1 MALDIGSRLG
11 PYELLGPLGSGGMG
25 EVYRARDTRL
35 TRTVAIKVLPAD
47 LRLDPAARERLE
59 REARAVSVLNHP
71 HICTLYDVGQEGDVS
86 FLVME
91 HVDGESLAQ
100 RLAAGPMQLAQALSI
115 GADLAAALDVAHRH
129 GITHRDVKPANV
141 MLTRTGPKLLDFG
154 IAKLRSTTTGFGDG
168 GDTTQSKTAEGT
180 VVGTVGY
187 MAPEQLEGRDVDA
200 RTDIWALGVVLYEM
214 VTGKRPFAGTSPASV
229 VGAILKDDPAPISAT
244 QPLAPAALDHVVSTA
259 LAKDP
264 DARWQSAADVA
275 TELRWIGRGA
285 TAPSLPPPGRRSR
298 LAMAGWAIAAAAGI
312 VLAMQGSRPAPSAPS
327 ETIQFDIQ
335 PPADTLFSI
344 FGDTAAAWPMISPDG
359 ARLVFA
365 ASRPGAPAQL
375 WVRRLD
381 ASEATVVAGTEDAS
395 FPFWAPDSRRVG
407 FFAGGKLKIVDL
419 TGGAPRALADIA
431 PGQGRGG
438 AWSQNGTIL
447 FNTLQVSGLS
457 RVNEDGAG
465 LGQLTTLDPALGET
479 SHRWPSFLPDGRH
492 FVYMV
497 RGRADTQGVYVGS
510 IDTRERKRLVPAL
523 SSAVVDPTGQLLF
536 AQSGTLVAQPF
547 DLVRL
552 EMSGTAVPIVPRVAF
567 SPSYLMAAFSISRT
581 GVLAYGPGQVPTQL
595 QWMNRRGETLTRV
608 GPTGE
613 YLQPRLSPDETKIAV
628 ARLDAQLSTYDLWL
642 IDGSR
647 GDSMSRFTFGAVSDR
662 FPVWSPDG
670 QRLAYSAQVSGGL
683 SQIFV
688 RPVVGTSDE
697 RVLVAN
703 ADSDRVASFAMDWAS
718 DGIHL
723 VFSAQR
729 ANTNWDIDVVNVA
742 TGATTTFLSTTFVE
756 VEPQLSADRRW
767 LAYTSDESGNLEVY
781 VRSFPSGDGKWQ
793 VSTAGGLQP
802 RWRGD
807 GQELFYVAPDGTLMS
822 VPIAAG
828 STFTARLPTALFKM
842 SVPDLA
848 PQFGRDY
855 AVSRDGQRFLVNW
868 AAEQRAHA
876 TVVVNWNAARQ
887 RQASER

>member
-1 MALDIGSRLG
+1 MPLNMGSRLG

-71 HICTLYDVGQEGDVS
+71 HICMLHDVGQDGDVT

-91 HVDGESLAQ
+91 HVDGTSLAD
-100 RLAAGPMQLAQALSI
+100 RLATGPLPLAQALSI

-129 GITHRDVKPANV
+129 GITHRDVKPGNV
-141 MLTRTGPKLLDFG
+141 MLTKAGPKLLDFG
-154 IAKLRSTTTGFGDG
+154 IAKLRPTAAPARD
-168 GDTTQSKTAEGT
+168 GDTTQASTGAGAVLGT
-180 VVGTVGY
+180 IGY

-200 RTDIWALGVVLYEM
+200 RADIWALGVVLFEM
-214 VTGKRPFAGTSPASV
+214 VTGTRPFAGISPASV
-229 VGAILKDDPAPISAT
+229 VGAILKDDPAPLSAT
-244 QPLAPAALDHVVSTA
+244 QPLSPAALQHVVSTA

-275 TELRWIGRGA
+275 TELRWIAGGSTAA
-285 TAPSLPPPGRRSR
+285 TAPPPRHRSW
-298 LAMAGWAIAAAAGI
+298 LSAAGWALAALAGLG
-312 VLAMQGSRPAPSAPS
+312 LAVQRARPAPAPS
-327 ETIQFDIQ
+327 GTIQFDIQ
-335 PPADTLFSI
+335 PPADTQFSI
-344 FGDTAAAWPMISPDG
+344 FGDTAAAWPMVSPDG

-365 ASRPGAPAQL
+365 ASRPGSTAQL

-381 ASEATVVAGTEDAS
+381 ASEATVLAGTDDAS
-395 FPFWAPDSRRVG
+395 FPFWAPDSQRVG

-419 TGGAPRALADIA
+419 AGGAPRALADIA

-447 FNTLQVSGLS
+447 FNTFQVSGLS
-457 RVNEDGAG
+457 RVDEDGGG
-465 LGQLTTLDPALGET
+465 LAQLTTLDAALGET
-479 SHRWPSFLPDGRH
+479 SHRWPSFLPDGQH

-497 RGRADTQGVYVGS
+497 RGRDDTQGVYVGS
-510 IDTRERKRLVPAL
+510 LDSRERKRLVPYL
-523 SSAVVDPTGQLLF
+523 SSAVVDPAGQLLF

-547 DLVRL
+547 DLTRL
-552 EMSGTAVPIVPRVAF
+552 EVSGTPVPIVPRVAF
-567 SPSYLMAAFSISRT
+567 SPSYYMAAFSISRT

-647 GDSMSRFTFGAVSDR
+647 GDSLSRFTYQAASDR

-670 QRLAYSAQVSGGL
+670 QLIAFSTQSTGGL
-683 SQIFV
+683 SQIYV

-703 ADSDRVASFAMDWAS
+703 AESDRVTSFAMDWAA
-718 DGIHL
+718 DGARL
-723 VFSAQR
+723 VFSTQR
-729 ANTNWDIDVVNVA
+729 ANTNWDIDVADVN
-742 TGATTTFLSTTFVE
+742 TGATTTFLSTPFIE
-756 VEPQLSADRRW
+756 VEPQLSADQRW
-767 LAYTSDESGNLEVY
+767 LAYTSDESGSLEVY
-781 VRSFPSGDGKWQ
+781 VRSFPAGDGKWQ
-793 VSTAGGLQP
+793 VSTAGGRQP
-802 RWRGD
+802 RWRRD

-828 STFTARLPTALFKM
+828 SPFTAGLPTALFRM

-848 PQFGRDY
+848 PQFGRDF
-855 AVSRDGQRFLVNW
+855 AVSHDGQRFLVNW

-876 TVVVNWNAARQ
+876 TVVVNWNADRRTAR
-887 RQASER
+887 R